1 MQKLRYVNGNGVE
14 IDLTTGNYG
23 ITAISGLSNANL
35 NLQTQQVPNNDGSVY
50 IDSLLDNR
58 PIDITVAL
66 NDDNN
71 LEKRYRLRRE
81 LISALNPKLGEG
93 YLYYKNDFLEKRIK
107 VIPNPPIIKN
117 KNSNE
122 KGTVKASVSFTGC
135 GVYWEDIVETHDT
148 FKLGKRGYIENK
160 GDIAC
165 DVDLEIITSGIKN
178 PRIKNLTNGK
188 QIKLMGNFNRNIHIN
203 TNTGNKTVYD
213 EKYKFDVF
221 GNSVMLYSITY
232 SSELNMF
239 VTVGDEGIILTS
251 NDGINWTSRTSGI
264 ASRLYSITYN
274 SELNMFVTVG
284 NEGII
289 LTSNDGI
296 NWTSRT
302 SGVNIEL
309 MLITYSSELN
319 MFVTVGG
326 GGIILTSN
334 DGINWVTTDNLGGF
348 FYSVIVKDRTIYAVG
363 TLDVY
368 SQVEDTE
375 NLIDKLSLDSN
386 MNFNLEVGT
395 NELLLTYEDGSAVA
409 SIKYRNKYLGV

>member
-14 IDLTTGNYG
+14 IDLTSGNYG

-58 PIDITVAL
+58 TIDITVAL

-107 VIPNPPIIKN
+107 VIPNPSVIKN

-122 KGTVKASVSFTGC
+122 KGTVKASVSFTAC
-135 GVYWEDIVETHDT
+135 NVYWEDIAETHDT
-148 FKLGKRGYIENK
+148 FRLGKRGYIENK

-165 DVDLEIITSGIKN
+165 NVDLEIVTSGIKN

-188 QIKLMGNFNRNIHIN
+188 QIKLIGDFNRNIHIN

-213 EKYKFDVF
+213 EKYRFDVF
-221 GNSVMLYSITY
+221 GNITTLNSITY

-239 VTVGDEGIILTS
+239 VTVSYSGMILTS

-264 ASRLYSITYN
+264 T
-274 SELNMFVTVG
+274 
-284 NEGII
+284 
-289 LTSNDGI
+289 NDLH
-296 NWTSRT
+296 S
-302 SGVNIEL
+302 
-309 MLITYSSELN
+309 ITYSSELN
-319 MFVTVGG
+319 MFVTVGDNEM
-326 GGIILTSN
+326 ILTSN
-334 DGINWVTTDNLGGF
+334 DGINWVNTDNLGGF
-348 FYSVIVKDRTIYAVG
+348 FQSVIVKDRTIYAVG
-363 TLDVY
+363 SLDVY

-375 NLIDKLSLDSN
+375 NLIDKLSSDSN

-395 NELLLTYEDGSAVA
+395 NELLLIYEDGGAVA

>member
-14 IDLTTGNYG
+14 IDLTSGNYG

-122 KGTVKASVSFTGC
+122 KGTVKASVSFTAC
-135 GVYWEDIVETHDT
+135 NVYWEDIVETYDT
-148 FKLGKRGYIENK
+148 FRLGKRGYIENK

-165 DVDLEIITSGIKN
+165 DVDLEIVTNGIKN

-188 QIKLMGNFNRNIHIN
+188 QIKLIGDFNRNIHIN

-213 EKYKFDVF
+213 EKYRFDVF

-232 SSELNMF
+232 TSELNMF
-239 VTVGDEGIILTS
+239 VTVGDSGLILTS
-251 NDGINWTSRTSGI
+251 SDGINWISRTSGI
-264 ASRLYSITYN
+264 ASRLWSITYS

-302 SGVNIEL
+302 SGVNIWL
-309 MLITYSSELN
+309 NSITYSSELN

-334 DGINWVTTDNLGGF
+334 DGINWTNTDNLGGIF
-348 FYSVIVKDRTIYAVG
+348 QSVTVKDRTIYAVG
-363 TLDVY
+363 SLDVY

-395 NELLLTYEDGSAVA
+395 NELLLTYDDGSAVA

>member
-1 MQKLRYVNGNGVE
+1 MQKTRFVNGNGVE
-14 IDLTTGNYG
+14 IDLTSGNYG
-23 ITAISGLSNANL
+23 ITAISGLSDANL
-35 NLQTQQVPNNDGSVY
+35 NLQTQEVPNNDGSVY

-58 PIDITVAL
+58 TIDMTVAL

-107 VIPNPPIIKN
+107 VIPNLPIIQN

-122 KGTVKASVSFTGC
+122 KGTVKASVSFTAC
-135 GVYWEDIVETHDT
+135 GVYWEDIVETYDT

-165 DVDLEIITSGIKN
+165 NVDLEIITSGIKN

-188 QIKLMGNFNRNIHIN
+188 QIKLIGDFNRNIHIN

-213 EKYKFDVF
+213 EKYRFDVF
-221 GNSVMLYSITY
+221 GITAWLYSITY

-239 VTVGDEGIILTS
+239 ITVGSNGVMLTS

-264 ASRLYSITYN
+264 PSTLYSITYS
-274 SELNMFVTVG
+274 SELNMFITVG
-284 NEGII
+284 DSGVILTSNDGINWISRTSGITSMLFSITYSSELNMFITVGDNGVI

-296 NWTSRT
+296 NWT
-302 SGVNIEL
+302 N
-309 MLITYSSELN
+309 
-319 MFVTVGG
+319 
-326 GGIILTSN
+326 
-334 DGINWVTTDNLGGF
+334 TDNLGGF
-348 FYSVIVKDRTIYAVG
+348 FQSVIVKNRTIYAVG
-363 TLDVY
+363 SLDVY

-375 NLIDKLSLDSN
+375 NVIDKLSSDSN

-395 NELLLTYEDGSAVA
+395 NELLLIYEDGDAVA
-409 SIKYRNKYLGV
+409 SIKFRNKYLGV

>member
-14 IDLTTGNYG
+14 IDLTSGNYG

-122 KGTVKASVSFTGC
+122 KGSVKASVSFTAC
-135 GVYWEDIVETHDT
+135 GVYWEDIVETYDT

-160 GDIAC
+160 GDIVC
-165 DVDLEIITSGIKN
+165 DVDLEIVTNGVKN

-188 QIKLMGNFNRNIHIN
+188 QIKLLGNFNRNIHIN
-203 TNTGNKTVYD
+203 TNMGNKTVYD
-213 EKYKFDVF
+213 EKYRFDVF
-221 GNSVMLYSITY
+221 GNSVMLYS
-232 SSELNMF
+232 
-239 VTVGDEGIILTS
+239 
-251 NDGINWTSRTSGI
+251 
-264 ASRLYSITYN
+264 
-274 SELNMFVTVG
+274 
-284 NEGII
+284 
-289 LTSNDGI
+289 
-296 NWTSRT
+296 
-302 SGVNIEL
+302 
-309 MLITYSSELN
+309 ITYSSELN

-334 DGINWVTTDNLGGF
+334 DGINWTNTDNLGGF
-348 FYSVIVKDRTIYAVG
+348 FKSVIVKNRIIYAVG
-363 TLDVY
+363 SLDVY

-375 NLIDKLSLDSN
+375 NLIDKLSSDSN

-395 NELLLTYEDGSAVA
+395 NELLLIYDDGSAVA
-409 SIKYRNKYLGV
+409 SIKFRNKYLGV

>member
-14 IDLTTGNYG
+14 IDLTSGNYG
-23 ITAISGLSNANL
+23 ITEISGLSDANL

-58 PIDITVAL
+58 IIDITVAL

-122 KGTVKASVSFTGC
+122 KGTVKASVSFTAC
-135 GVYWEDIVETHDT
+135 NMYWEDIVETYDT

-165 DVDLEIITSGIKN
+165 DVDLEIVTNGIKN

-188 QIKLMGNFNRNIHIN
+188 QIKLIGDFNRNIHIN

-213 EKYKFDVF
+213 EKYRFDVF
-221 GNSVMLYSITY
+221 GVITGLNSIIYSSELNMFVIVGYNGLILTSSDGINWTSRTSGVTIVLNSIIY

-239 VTVGDEGIILTS
+239 VTVG
-251 NDGINWTSRTSGI
+251 N
-264 ASRLYSITYN
+264 
-274 SELNMFVTVG
+274 
-284 NEGII
+284 
-289 LTSNDGI
+289 
-296 NWTSRT
+296 
-302 SGVNIEL
+302 
-309 MLITYSSELN
+309 
-319 MFVTVGG
+319 

-334 DGINWVTTDNLGGF
+334 DGINWVTTDNLGGVF
-348 FYSVIVKDRTIYAVG
+348 QSVIVKDRTIYAVG
-363 TLDVY
+363 SLDVY

-375 NLIDKLSLDSN
+375 NLIDKLSSDSN

-395 NELLLTYEDGSAVA
+395 NELLLTYDDGSAVA